1 MEDVELYL
9 GEFNQTIFGKIIL
22 QALHPILGFYTADF
36 VVICFSLL
44 SLSAIALLT
53 FSLIKHL
60 IETDPHLH
68 IPQEIKIAVSGLV
81 TLIFVLL
88 NRELFSFTYF
98 TTYITYGFLLSL
110 KRVFSSVVLLSD
122 GNWLTRFYQPGVAL
136 IVFFLSVI
144 TVEKI
149 RSNQAPKTG
158 NSISIMLL
166 SAWALSSYPWIGLA
180 LVGYLSISLIGI
192 RRSGIKKFMPLCIG
206 ITALLLFYAFNTL
219 MQPTSLDYLR
229 RVGATFSR
237 YSDQSI
243 LFNNFLVLLLCLLF
257 RRYRMGNLAIRLQI
271 GNIFAVSSPVLIG
284 YMVQPYHFQYVPM
297 ISLTL
302 VLAILLANLLNY
314 LNGFVGGTNNW
325 PRLNN
330 VVGIASWIIVLLVLI
345 LGANKL
351 IPDKAREYYYIPE
364 DEVNTI
370 TSLQTECFNN
380 DLFFSTDVA
389 MWWAVPARTNC
400 RNIIPIGL
408 NKSLSN
414 QQIANRF
421 SVIMAHYKVFSSQ
434 TEFEQQVNE
443 YVAAVGSDM
452 REIVRSQYLY
462 SQATRNKYHTFWYLF
477 HSGYNEISCQP
488 YLASLFSHIDILQM
502 RDEWEIMFSNANV
515 VVVDQ

>member
-9 GEFNQTIFGKIIL
+9 GEFNQTIFGKLIL
-22 QALHPILGFYTADF
+22 QILHPVLGFYTADF

-44 SLSAIALLT
+44 SLSTIALLT
-53 FSLIKHL
+53 FSLIKNL

-68 IPQEIKIAVSGLV
+68 IPQEIKIAVSGLI

-136 IVFFLSVI
+136 LFFFLCVI
-144 TVEKI
+144 AVEKI
-149 RSNQAPKTG
+149 RNNQAPKTG
-158 NSISIMLL
+158 ISISIMLS

-180 LVGYLSISLIGI
+180 LVGYLLISLIGI
-192 RRSGIKKFMPLCIG
+192 RRLEIKRYMPLCIG
-206 ITALLLFYAFNTL
+206 ITALLLFFAFNTL
-219 MQPTSLDYLR
+219 MQPASPDYLK

-237 YSDQSI
+237 YPDQSI

-297 ISLTL
+297 ISLAL
-302 VLAILLANLLNY
+302 VLGNLLAIFLNY
-314 LNGFVGGTNNW
+314 LNRFIGGNNSRTW
-325 PRLNN
+325 LNT
-330 VVGIASWIIVLLVLI
+330 VVGVSNWAIVLLLLI

-370 TSLQTECFNN
+370 TSLQAECFNN

-414 QQIANRF
+414 QQIANQF
-421 SVIMAHYKVFSSQ
+421 SAIMAHYKVFSSQ
-434 TEFEQQVNE
+434 IEFEQQVNE
-443 YVAAVGSDM
+443 YVAAVGGDM
-452 REIVRSQYLY
+452 RETVRSQYLY
-462 SQATRNKYHTFWYLF
+462 SQAARNKYHTLWYLF
-477 HSGYNEISCQP
+477 HSGYNEISYQS
-488 YLASLFSHIDILQM
+488 YLASLFLHIDILQM